1 MTFSFLPRHVPPTA
15 TPLTVADWGKGF
27 GAFGAQG
34 RANADFAAA
43 LRAYLGVPHLFLA
56 SSGRT
61 ALRLLLD
68 TLRRQPHLAGR
79 MEVTLPA
86 YTCPAVAK
94 VVLDAGLIPR
104 LVDLDPL
111 TFTYPPEALVAS
123 ISEKTLAVMVVHP
136 FGLPVAME
144 PALTAAQAVGAVV
157 IEDAAQSMGARVNG
171 RPVGTQ
177 GHVGLYSLGPGKP
190 LALGGGGVLATAD
203 NALAAALTES
213 WASLLT
219 PEGAA
224 AGWLW
229 MRLGLFSMAF
239 QPPLWW
245 LATQLGAQRVGDNE
259 ANWGYQWSGLSAPQA
274 AVGVALLPKLD
285 AMNQKRRDYA
295 RQLMAALNATLN
307 ATLNNVE
314 ALSFPGVIDL
324 KTANLEAA
332 GDVVEPVYL
341 RLPMLTENSAQADA
355 IFKTL
360 TSAGIGVGRMYRR
373 TLLEIFPQLASE
385 SSSSSFAGSERVA
398 RTLLTLPTN
407 HHLTQADL
415 MKIPQLVGKGLKLV
429 HF

>member
-1 MTFSFLPRHVPPTA
+1 MTSSFLPRHVPPTA
-15 TPLTVADWGKGF
+15 TPLSIAEWGEGFGGF
-27 GAFGAQG
+27 GASTV
-34 RANADFAAA
+34 ANVDFAAA
-43 LRAYLGVPHLFLA
+43 LSGYLGVPHVFLA

-68 TLRRQPHLAGR
+68 TLCRQPHLAGR
-79 MEVTLPA
+79 KEVPLPA

-94 VVLDAGLIPR
+94 VVLDAGLTPR

-111 TFTYPPEALVAS
+111 TFTYPPEALAAATN
-123 ISEKTLAVMVVHP
+123 ENTLAVMVVHP

-144 PALTAAQAVGAVV
+144 PALAAAQAVGAVV

-203 NALAAALTES
+203 SALAAALTNS
-213 WASLLT
+213 WSALSN
-219 PEGAA
+219 PAGAA

-229 MRLGLFSMAF
+229 MRLGLFSLAF

-245 LATQLGAQRVGDNE
+245 LATRLGAQRVGDNE
-259 ANWGYQWSGLSAPQA
+259 ANWGYQWTGLAAPQA

-285 AMNQKRRDYA
+285 AMNQKRRDHA
-295 RQLMAALNATLN
+295 RQLLAALND
-307 ATLNNVE
+307 VE
-314 ALSFPGVIDL
+314 PLSFPGSM
-324 KTANLEAA
+324 NLESVGDAA
-332 GDVVEPVYL
+332 QPIYL
-341 RLPMLTENSAQADA
+341 RLPLLTENPAQADA
-355 IFKTL
+355 LFETL
-360 TSAGIGVGRMYRR
+360 ASAGIGVGRMYRR
-373 TLLEIFPQLASE
+373 TLSEFFPQLAGG
-385 SSSSSFAGSERVA
+385 SFAGSDRVA

-415 MKIPQLVGKGLKLV
+415 LQIPELVRKSLA
-429 HF
+429 FA